1 MVRFTK
7 HCKYCNEVKLSFSG
21 DKCRDCR
28 FNPASPGANK
38 GWQQLRGTP
47 SKTKAA

>member
-1 MVRFTK
+1 MFTK

-28 FNPASPGANK
+28 FTPAVGGADRKVNNLP
-38 GWQQLRGTP
+38 QQPRGR
-47 SKTKAA
+47 SF